1 MKVSQR
7 RIGHVCEP
15 QPRVPVVLAIPNF
28 TQRAAIAICEDVL
41 RACPY
46 AHNPVGDLGY
56 VDGGTIKG
64 AVALKPYLPF
74 GLDISAPWQIGRTL
88 LYEKLGTGEIASFRV
103 GRARFIPRESLLNF
117 MRRALDEQGAGGSA
131 A

>member
-1 MKVSQR
+1 VF
-7 RIGHVCEP
+7 P
-15 QPRVPVVLAIPNF
+15 
-28 TQRAAIAICEDVL
+28 
-41 RACPY
+41 
-46 AHNPVGDLGY
+46 
-56 VDGGTIKG
+56 
-64 AVALKPYLPF
+64 
-74 GLDISAPWQIGRTL
+74 IGRTL